1 MKQRASAYN
10 DLISKYNID
19 NRAVRIAIEAVV
31 LLSDAQEAALIEILQ
46 EEYNITIGDDEA

>member
-19 NRAVRIAIEAVV
+19 NRSVRIAIEAVV